1 MTPMN
6 IGDADSDRPAVLDGT
21 EWVLV
26 ERELIEPFRE
36 FGDIVPDTAYL
47 YVEVYGNWEGMTK
60 ARDYEEYREGFIEG
74 IHSVAER
81 MAETDEI
88 IDSDGAIRFYLS
100 QPLNVFVTADHITAA
115 SDEVGSEVDVE
126 FVDDLPI
133 DEDEKEQ
140 VQKEMLDI
148 P

>member
-1 MTPMN
+1 MTDQN
-6 IGDADSDRPAVLDGT
+6 TGRPAVLDGT

-26 ERELIEPFRE
+26 ERELIEPHQE
-36 FGDIVPDTAYL
+36 FGHIVPDTAYL
-47 YVEVYGNWEGMTK
+47 YVEVYGDWENMTK
-60 ARDYEEYREGFIEG
+60 AGDYEEYREGFIEL
-74 IHSVAER
+74 IHSIAER
-81 MAETDEI
+81 MPESDEI
-88 IDSDGAIRFYLS
+88 IDPDGAIRFYLS

-115 SDEVGSEVDVE
+115 SDEVESEVDVE

-140 VQKEMLDI
+140 VQKEVLDI

>member
-1 MTPMN
+1 VT
-6 IGDADSDRPAVLDGT
+6 DFDSHDDRPAVLDGT

-26 ERELIEPFRE
+26 ERELVDPFRE
-36 FGDIVPDTAYL
+36 FGDVVPDTAYMC
-47 YVEVYGNWEGMTK
+47 VEFYGDWEGMTK

-115 SDEVGSEVDVE
+115 SDEVESEVDVE

-140 VQKEMLDI
+140 VQKEVLDI